1 MKESAM
7 HRRSEP
13 KPWPGLLWSGIA
25 TSLCYGLLFAF
36 LNDKEM
42 LALFMKRENWYLPV
56 VTALIFSVAHGA
68 FTSYFW
74 EVLGVRAKS
83 PAGKG

>member
-1 MKESAM
+1 MSTEQ
-7 HRRSEP
+7 
-13 KPWPGLLWSGIA
+13 KPWQGLLLSGIA

-42 LALFMKRENWYLPV
+42 LALFMKRENWLLPV
-56 VTALIFSVAHGA
+56 VTAFIFSPAYGA

-74 EVLGVRAKS
+74 EALGVRAKA
-83 PAGKG
+83 PNGNR